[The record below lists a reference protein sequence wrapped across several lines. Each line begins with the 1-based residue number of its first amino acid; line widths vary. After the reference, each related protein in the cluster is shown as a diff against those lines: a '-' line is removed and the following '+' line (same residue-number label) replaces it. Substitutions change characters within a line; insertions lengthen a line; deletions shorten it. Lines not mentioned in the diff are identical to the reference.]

1 MSIKTIR
8 DAIDA
13 AAVAVEA
20 AVDAL
25 SSAAEEIGDYTSE
38 KPEAWQESDEGQSFD
53 AMKDR
58 LEGMA
63 CGLEEEELPE
73 VECIFTHYINA

>member
-20 AVDAL
+20 AADAL
-25 SSAAEEIGDYTSE
+25 SSAAEEIGDYMSE
-38 KPEAWQESDEGQSFD
+38 KPEAWQASDEGQSFD
-53 AMKDR
+53 AMRDR
-58 LEGMA
+58 LEEMA
-63 CGLEEEELPE
+63 YGLQEDELPE
-73 VECIFTHYINA
+73 VESIFIHYISA